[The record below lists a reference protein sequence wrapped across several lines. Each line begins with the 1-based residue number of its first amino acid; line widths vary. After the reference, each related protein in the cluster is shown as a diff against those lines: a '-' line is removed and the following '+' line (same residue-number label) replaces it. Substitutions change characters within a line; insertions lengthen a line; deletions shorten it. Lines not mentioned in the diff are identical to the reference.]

1 MKFIIELLMFW
12 LRKYSLVNI
21 LLSSSYKKT
30 PRLKKNSAVE
40 KKLRG
45 WKKTPRLKKK
55 LPGWE
60 EEEGEEEEEEEEE
73 GINVLIKK
81 MLLG

>member
-30 PRLKKNSAVE
+30 PRLKKNSAV
-40 KKLRG
+40 G
-45 WKKTPRLKKK
+45 KK

-60 EEEGEEEEEEEEE
+60 EEEGEEEEEEE

>member
-40 KKLRG
+40 KK
-45 WKKTPRLKKK
+45 TPRLKKK

-73 GINVLIKK
+73 GIDVLIKK

>member
-30 PRLKKNSAVE
+30 PRLKK
-40 KKLRG
+40 
-45 WKKTPRLKKK
+45 K

-60 EEEGEEEEEEEEE
+60 QEEGEEEEEEEEEE

-81 MLLG
+81 MLLGTNPSFLFL